1 MFAVYGV
8 SGQLFRGSLEE
19 LRQNNPVSAVARIQ
33 AIHPLGRDDEHGSF
47 AFKHDLVDAAQHA
60 SHASHDEAH
69 RVGLAAYAQT
79 QAGDPVRHTLK
90 TVGELMSRKVITLPQ
105 TATVQEAWQTLVQR
119 GVGQA
124 PVVNA
129 QGILLGLVSRA
140 DLLQLDRLPSPNTDA
155 KAWQAFLGQSVV
167 NIMWTPVP
175 SVSPETDIRKLAHVL
190 LDSGLSGLA
199 VVDGQG
205 FVHGFISRSDV
216 LRAVV
221 TEPPLDL
228 WG

>member
-19 LRQNNPVSAVARIQ
+19 LRQNNPVSAIARIR
-33 AIHPLGRDDEHGSF
+33 AIHPLGRDDG
-47 AFKHDLVDAAQHA
+47 HA
-60 SHASHDEAH
+60 EAH

-90 TVGELMSRKVITLPQ
+90 TVGELMSHKVITLPQ

-140 DLLQLDRLPSPNTDA
+140 DLLQLDRLPGPDTDA
-155 KAWQAFLGQSVV
+155 KAWQLFLGQSVV

-199 VVDGQG
+199 VVDQQG

>member
-19 LRQNNPVSAVARIQ
+19 LRQNNPVSAIARIHN
-33 AIHPLGRDDEHGSF
+33 IHPVGRDDGHDAF
-47 AFKHDLVDAAQHA
+47 AYQHA
-60 SHASHDEAH
+60 AHTTHDEAH
-69 RVGLAAYAQT
+69 RTGLAAYAQT
-79 QAGDPVRHTLK
+79 QAGNPVRHTLK
-90 TVGELMSRKVITLPQ
+90 TVGELMSRNVITLLQ
-105 TATVQEAWQTLVQR
+105 TATVHEAWQTLVQQ

-124 PVVNA
+124 PVVDA
-129 QGILLGLVSRA
+129 QGILLGLLSRA
-140 DLLQLDRLPSPNTDA
+140 DLLQLNRLPGPNNSPQ
-155 KAWQAFLGQSVV
+155 AWQDFLGQSVA

-175 SVSPETDIRKLAHVL
+175 SVAPETDIRKLAQVL
-190 LDSGLSGLA
+190 LDTGLSGLA

-205 FVHGFISRSDV
+205 WVQGFISRSDV

-221 TEPPLDL
+221 TPAPLDL

>member
-8 SGQLFRGSLEE
+8 TGQVSRGSLEA
-19 LRQNNPVSAVARIQ
+19 LRLSNPVSAIARIQ
-33 AIHPLGRDDEHGSF
+33 NIHPVGRDDVHV
-47 AFKHDLVDAAQHA
+47 APHA
-60 SHASHDEAH
+60 TLHSHDEAH
-69 RVGLAAYAQT
+69 RTGLAAYAQA

-105 TATVQEAWQTLVQR
+105 AATVHEAWQTLVQQ

-129 QGILLGLVSRA
+129 QGVLTGLLCRA
-140 DLLQLDRLPSPNTDA
+140 DLLQLQRLPGPDNSLA
-155 KAWQAFLGQSVV
+155 AWQAFLGQSVAS
-167 NIMWTPVP
+167 IMWTPVP
-175 SVSPETDIRKLAHVL
+175 SVAPETDIRKVAHAL
-190 LDSGLSGLA
+190 LDTGLPGLA